1 MAVDNDYTE
10 IFIGNFKDSWSST
23 NTLLKK
29 GRIGCWDAGSS
40 LHYQYFA
47 PWEQSITK
55 IDVYFKKNYIG
66 WPIYDWVENRYPYHF
81 KFHISSA
88 NGAVTKSIGGDISSS
103 Y

>member
-1 MAVDNDYTE
+1 MAVDDDYTE

-55 IDVYFKKNYIG
+55 IDVYFKRYSSYEYK
-66 WPIYDWVENRYPYHF
+66 YPYHF

>member
-1 MAVDNDYTE
+1 VSNEYWTEACASGSETANSQVLPDDYTFKSYLSSIYMAVDNDYTE

-47 PWEQSITK
+47 PWE
-55 IDVYFKKNYIG
+55 
-66 WPIYDWVENRYPYHF
+66 
-81 KFHISSA
+81 
-88 NGAVTKSIGGDISSS
+88 
-103 Y
+103 